1 MTDEQLYIT
10 EKPSVALALADYFER
25 HGTPLTKEMGH
36 YINTEK
42 NIVIT
47 WLYGHI
53 LTAYEPEDY
62 NEEWKTWWKAPLPM
76 VPDKFLKRP
85 APQYKDHY
93 KHILLLLKDA
103 HTVINA
109 ADPDREGQVLCDEV
123 TEGHVEGKIYKRL
136 LLNALDDTS
145 ITRALEHMEDNEK
158 FKKLYEAGQTREN
171 IDWLIGM
178 NLTRFFTNKARDAHI
193 EGVQSIG
200 RVKSPATNMV
210 VEREL
215 EIENFK
221 PEPYFNIFAYLNIN
235 GQTIKA
241 EFETKE
247 KVKILSEAEAIVSH
261 CSGKDFTVQEV
272 NNETK
277 EEKLNQLYSL
287 DTLQIDADKVYGISA
302 KDTLAA
308 LQKLYEAKLTSYPR
322 SDCKYLPESQRKDAP
337 EIAKLLNDKLAMEI
351 GLIPVQANNEN
362 LNNSTVFNDKKI
374 TAHHA
379 IIPTKNVPD
388 LKTLKDT
395 EKQIYLLIVR
405 KYAGIFVKPYKYTI
419 TNVRGKIEGYP
430 FKFRCKK
437 VIDGGFTLYE
447 PKKESAKEKED
458 IELKS
463 PLATGQ
469 RLPVTKAEK
478 EAKTTEPPKRYTEG
492 SLIQAMTNAKSDD
505 PELSKIL
512 TKVKG
517 IGTPA
522 TRADIIN
529 KIIKVDKHI
538 QKKGKSLSPTVKGRT
553 LIEILPDI
561 LKKPDYTAMMEQKLT
576 GIEEG
581 TYTRQQLLKD
591 VVAFVQD
598 IVGSGIKIIN
608 KQYPCPKC
616 HNGYLQYRKFK
627 DKYTGDMK
635 EIFFC
640 NSCGIGFPAE
650 DQKPK
655 VVICPECKKGLLIE
669 KKGKYGKFYGCNN
682 YPDCKY
688 AINKPEYDK
697 LKGSK
702 F

>member
-1 MTDEQLYIT
+1 
-10 EKPSVALALADYFER
+10 
-25 HGTPLTKEMGH
+25 
-36 YINTEK
+36 
-42 NIVIT
+42 
-47 WLYGHI
+47 
-53 LTAYEPEDY
+53 
-62 NEEWKTWWKAPLPM
+62 
-76 VPDKFLKRP
+76 
-85 APQYKDHY
+85 
-93 KHILLLLKDA
+93 
-103 HTVINA
+103 
-109 ADPDREGQVLCDEV
+109 
-123 TEGHVEGKIYKRL
+123 
-136 LLNALDDTS
+136 
-145 ITRALEHMEDNEK
+145 
-158 FKKLYEAGQTREN
+158 
-171 IDWLIGM
+171 
-178 NLTRFFTNKARDAHI
+178 
-193 EGVQSIG
+193 
-200 RVKSPATNMV
+200 
-210 VEREL
+210 
-215 EIENFK
+215 
-221 PEPYFNIFAYLNIN
+221 
-235 GQTIKA
+235 
-241 EFETKE
+241 
-247 KVKILSEAEAIVSH
+247 
-261 CSGKDFTVQEV
+261 
-272 NNETK
+272 
-277 EEKLNQLYSL
+277 
-287 DTLQIDADKVYGISA
+287 
-302 KDTLAA
+302 
-308 LQKLYEAKLTSYPR
+308 
-322 SDCKYLPESQRKDAP
+322 
-337 EIAKLLNDKLAMEI
+337 MEI

-388 LKTLKDT
+388 LTTLKDT

-405 KYAGIFVKPYKYTI
+405 KYAGIFVKPDKYTI

-522 TRADIIN
+522 TRANIID

-538 QKKGKSLSPTVKGRT
+538 QKKGKSLYPTVKGRT
-553 LIEILPDI
+553 LIEILPNI

-576 GIEEG
+576 GIEDG

-598 IVGSGIKIIN
+598 IVGSDFKIIN

-669 KKGKYGKFYGCNN
+669 KKGKYGKFYGCTN

-688 AINKPEYDK
+688 GIRKPEYDK